1 MHIKAG
7 MNIKKY
13 IAAFFFLAY
22 TSVAYPSKA
31 VGLATGPSLGIAGFY
46 SGLNLKKSNLKTS
59 IDNIALHIGW
69 FAQLDLWL
77 LYAKLDGWFVLDWHR
92 LLNDRNDFK
101 YIQAPFTIGMSVFNV
116 FRPHIGL
123 IFRIPLGQ
131 LWELNRNQLIESYKK
146 KINGYIL
153 GIGIALSH
161 FLIDIDFEL
170 GRSSL
175 AKRSISANL
184 VDGDYRPKQLT
195 LKIHY
200 NLLG

>member
-1 MHIKAG
+1 ML
-7 MNIKKY
+7 
-13 IAAFFFLAY
+13 AFFFLAC
-22 TSVAYPSKA
+22 TSGVYPSSA

-46 SGLNLKKSNLKTS
+46 TTLNLKEENLKTTT
-59 IDNIALHIGW
+59 DNLALQIGW

-77 LYAKLDGWFVLDWHR
+77 LYAKLDGLFVLDWHT
-92 LLNDRNDFK
+92 LPNKPDRNCFK
-101 YIQAPFTIGMSVFNV
+101 YIQAPLTIGMPVFNV

-123 IFRIPLGQ
+123 IFRIPLG
-131 LWELNRNQLIESYKK
+131 ELYNNTEFKGNELIESYKK

-153 GIGIALSH
+153 GIGVALGH

-170 GRSSL
+170 GQSSL
-175 AKRSISANL
+175 IKNCISSGVA
-184 VDGDYRPKQLT
+184 DGDGSYRSKQLA